1 MENQFVPYE
10 IALSLKEIN
19 MKESIITFKTAKLAK
34 EKGFEENIAT
44 PTQALLQKWLREKH
58 DIFVVVSPHIYNSSV
73 VLMLT
78 VNQVISAEE
87 FPHNYARVHTGTYE
101 EAFEEGLQVAL
112 KFLKSIQ
119 KDTPVAR
126 VGTVFTLKH
135 APERYYAIVVTDNVV
150 KILNLNNGTF
160 WGKSIVPKDN
170 NKIYYSE
177 LEDLLS
183 SSLTIKDLIILPEPE
198 EIIELLKQ

>member
-1 MENQFVPYE
+1 
-10 IALSLKEIN
+10 
-19 MKESIITFKTAKLAK
+19 MKESIITFETVKLAK

-58 DIFVVVSPHIYNSSV
+58 DIFVVVSPHIYKGSV
-73 VLMLT
+73 VFMLT

-87 FPHNYARVHTGTYE
+87 FPHSYARMYSGTYE

-126 VGTVFTLKH
+126 VGSVFVLRNDPK
-135 APERYYAIVVTDNVV
+135 RYYA
-150 KILNLNNGTF
+150 
-160 WGKSIVPKDN
+160 
-170 NKIYYSE
+170 
-177 LEDLLS
+177 
-183 SSLTIKDLIILPEPE
+183 LTIKAGLVSVRNLNGVSEWSKTFVPEDNSKITFGELESILPQNIGMNDLVILPEPE